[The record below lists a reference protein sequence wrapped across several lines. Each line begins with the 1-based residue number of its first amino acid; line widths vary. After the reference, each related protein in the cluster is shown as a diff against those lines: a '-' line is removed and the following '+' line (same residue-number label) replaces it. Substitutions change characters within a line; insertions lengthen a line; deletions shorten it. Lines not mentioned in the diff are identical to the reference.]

1 MGCCGVDYTSA
12 EDLLNAYTDEEAR
25 AHAEEVGVDPRPNET
40 ISEIDETGA
49 FIRQPNA
56 FIQPF
61 GDKEGD
67 LKAEADR
74 YAIYWA
80 VGCNWSN
87 RPVIV
92 RDLLGLQNVI
102 QDQLVT
108 RSGQTNVYGHGF
120 GDKPEHR
127 DPITGAYFLSEF
139 YKRAKPD
146 FTGRATTPTLVDIV
160 EKKAV
165 NNDYHRLTNYLEV
178 QFRPFQPADAPDLY
192 PKNFRKEIDEF
203 NDWLFPHINN
213 GHYRMAFCQSPEA
226 YDEAYEDFYDSLEKL
241 DKRLETN
248 RFLFGDYITDSDV
261 RAYVTLVRW
270 DVSYYHNVG
279 PVKKPIKD
287 YKNIWGYLRELNI
300 IPAFHNNS
308 NAKTQALNGIRKD
321 GNFFRSYNERI
332 LTKVDFDKLW
342 ADDGARRKLSKTP
355 DELFL
360 RHPAG
365 ETYEE
370 YAGEISTTIWNSP
383 NWDDR
388 NPKNGTLSVDASI
401 NPLCSLSEL
410 LTKKPQKNEIKK
422 DTPGYGGKP
431 RKYWGYGGFIKRKI
445 PCL

>member
-61 GDKEGD
+61 GDKEGN

-192 PKNFRKEIDEF
+192 PKKFRKEIDEF

-226 YDEAYEDFYDSLEKL
+226 YDEAYEDFYDSLEK
-241 DKRLETN
+241 
-248 RFLFGDYITDSDV
+248 FLFGDYITDSDV

-287 YKNIWGYLRELNI
+287 YKNIWGYLRELNT

-308 NAKTQALNGIRKD
+308 NAKTLALNGIRKD
-321 GNFFRSYNERI
+321 GNFFKSYNERI

-388 NPKNGTLSVDASI
+388 NPKNGILSVDASI
-401 NPLCSLSEL
+401 NPLKDL
-410 LTKKPQKNEIKK
+410 L
-422 DTPGYGGKP
+422 
-431 RKYWGYGGFIKRKI
+431 
-445 PCL
+445 